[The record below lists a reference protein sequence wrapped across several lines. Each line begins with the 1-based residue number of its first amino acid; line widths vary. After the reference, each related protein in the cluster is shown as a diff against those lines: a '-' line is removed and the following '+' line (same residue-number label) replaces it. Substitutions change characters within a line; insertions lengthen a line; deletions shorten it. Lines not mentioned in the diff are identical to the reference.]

1 MALVRALI
9 GNRSVNVSPEYAKAH
24 DLEVLDEPTHLDD
37 GRVRPETTATGRPI
51 KPKTTVADATAK
63 KAGKPT
69 AESNPPSSK
78 EN

>member
-9 GNRSVNVSPEYAKAH
+9 GRRSVNVSPEYAEAKG
-24 DLEVLDEPTHLDD
+24 LEVLDEPTHLDD

-51 KPKTTVADATAK
+51 KPKTTVAAAAAK
-63 KAGKPT
+63 KAAKPT
-69 AESNPPSSK
+69 ATPNPPSE